1 MSKYD
6 LGYFYMLTSM
16 KCHLAG
22 KTDNIHRALLLQ
34 NNIKHF
40 NDSLEILELK
50 LTNSSM
56 NSSMKVELGQDIA
69 HALWQNNVDIVKT
82 YDVLT
87 DRAGDI

>member
-56 NSSMKVELGQDIA
+56 KVELGQDIA

-82 YDVLT
+82 YNVLT